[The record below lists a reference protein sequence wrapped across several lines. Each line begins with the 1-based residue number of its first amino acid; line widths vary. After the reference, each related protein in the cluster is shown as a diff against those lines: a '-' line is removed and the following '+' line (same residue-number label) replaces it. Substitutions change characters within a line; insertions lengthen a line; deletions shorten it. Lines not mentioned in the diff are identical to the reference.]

1 MSTAVGAVA
10 VRARGLGKRYRAK
23 WALRECTFELPKGR
37 VAALVGANGAG
48 KTTLMSVLAGLL
60 DADEGSAGAVGR
72 VAFVPQEKPVYRHFT
87 AADMLRLGARLNV
100 VWDEERARRWLA
112 RFEVPLDRACGKL
125 SGGGQAQVAFALAV
139 GSRPDVLMLD
149 EPLANLDPLARR
161 EVTAELLGEVAA
173 TGMTVLLSTHVVS
186 ELSGVADHLLLLA
199 HGRLLAGGDLDEL
212 LARHVGYTGPRS
224 DVPPALGEVVQARHS
239 AGQSTFLVELPEGQP
254 RPVVA
259 GPWVE
264 RPPTLEDYVLAQ
276 LEATREE
283 ATREEATRKEA
294 GA

>member
-1 MSTAVGAVA
+1 MSTAVEAGDGAVA

-23 WALRECTFELPKGR
+23 WALRECAFELPAGR

-60 DADEGSAGAVGR
+60 GADEGSASAAGR
-72 VAFVPQEKPVYRHFT
+72 VAFVSQDKPVYRHFSV
-87 AADMLRLGARLNV
+87 ADMLRFGARLNV
-100 VWDEERARRWLA
+100 VWDEARARRWLA
-112 RFEVPLDRACGKL
+112 RFEIPLDRACGKL
-125 SGGGQAQVAFALAV
+125 SGGMQAQVAFALAI
-139 GSRPDVLMLD
+139 GSRPDVLLLD

-161 EVTAELLGEVAA
+161 EVTAELLGEVAE
-173 TGMTVLLSTHVVS
+173 TGMTVLLSTHVVA
-186 ELSGVADHLLLLA
+186 ELSGVADYLLLLA

-212 LARHVGYTGPRS
+212 LGGHVSYTGPRS
-224 DVPPALGEVVQARHS
+224 DVPPALGEVVEARHT
-239 AGQSTFLVELPEGQP
+239 ATQSTFLVRLPEGRP

-276 LEATREE
+276 LEATRKGIR
-283 ATREEATRKEA
+283 A
-294 GA
+294 